1 MAKRKPRA
9 LLKATALA
17 AGTMLAGCG
26 SQASDEQVQPP
37 GNPKGSGYDDET
49 VQTDM
54 SQNEAVETET
64 DPTETETVESEEPDA
79 GSPPDMEPLPL
90 PANPKGSGYD
100 DGVVTPPAPSEE

>member
-1 MAKRKPRA
+1 MAKRKARK

-26 SQASDEQVQPP
+26 SQASEEYPEPP
-37 GNPKGSGYDDET
+37 GNPKGSGYDDQV

-54 SQNEAVETET
+54 TQNEGVSTMETDPGSTETETET
-64 DPTETETVESEEPDA
+64 DEDA

-100 DGVVTPPAPSEE
+100 DGVVTPPAPEE